1 MKRVT
6 LLLFLSLFINSQS
19 YAAKPDFIVAKVNN
33 KAITNSELNDR
44 YNFVIYVAK
53 IAIKSAQDKEML
65 SNQIL
70 DKMIDEELI
79 RQRAASLKMEVS
91 PEEIREAIDDI
102 ALHQKKNATQLKI
115 SIINHGLSFDN
126 YLKQVESEVL
136 WSKIIS
142 ETLRARVKVTE
153 GEVNEFFE
161 QQKFNTNVKKFHIAE
176 IFIPK
181 STTAAQLA
189 SKLVLELRQG
199 ADFEN
204 IVRQFSRGLSAE
216 SNGDIGWVSHNEV
229 DPRIYNELVKVPKLG
244 YSNPILLAEG
254 YHIFKII
261 DAKIESKIADKDM
274 TEARN
279 ILFSRKLQ
287 TLAKGY
293 LMDLRKEAF
302 VEVSR

>member
-6 LLLFLSLFINSQS
+6 SLLFLFLFINNQS

-79 RQRAASLKMEVS
+79 RQRASSLKMEVS

-199 ADFEN
+199 ADFAN

-229 DPRIYNELVKVPKLG
+229 DPRIYNELVKVPKSG
-244 YSNPILLAEG
+244 YSNPILLTEG

-274 TEARN
+274 AEARN

>member
-1 MKRVT
+1 MKKVI
-6 LLLFLSLFINSQS
+6 LLFLFLFINNPSL
-19 YAAKPDFIVAKVNN
+19 AAKPDFIVAKVNN

-70 DKMIDEELI
+70 DKMVDEELI
-79 RQRAASLKMEVS
+79 RQRAASLKMEIS
-91 PEEIREAIDDI
+91 PEEVREAIDDI

-181 STTAAQLA
+181 SASAAQLA
-189 SKLVLELRQG
+189 NKLVLELRQG

-229 DPRIYNELVKVPKLG
+229 DPRIYNELVKVPKSG

-254 YHIFKII
+254 YHIFKVI
-261 DAKIESKIADKDM
+261 DAKIENKIADKDM
-274 TEARN
+274 AEAKN

-302 VEVSR
+302 VEVNR